1 MIQRIQSL
9 YMLLFIFLGV
19 ANFLFF
25 PSEEIVFK
33 ALLEGS
39 EASTP
44 YVSLLLSL
52 AVLTNLFLFTKRKI
66 QLIVNQV
73 IWVLFTLF
81 WGSFVYL
88 ILQNPTVHFSNFSMD
103 LLLAFLGEV
112 SLLLANKAI
121 KKDEALIRS
130 IDRLR

>member
-9 YMLLFIFLGV
+9 YMLLFIFVGV

-33 ALLEGS
+33 PLFENSEGS
-39 EASTP
+39 IP
-44 YVSLLLSL
+44 YVSLLLTTI
-52 AVLTNLFLFTKRKI
+52 VFINLFLFTKRKI
-66 QLIVNQV
+66 QLVVNQAV
-73 IWVLFTLF
+73 WVLFTLF
-81 WGSFVYL
+81 WGSFVYM
-88 ILQNPTVHFSNFSMD
+88 IFQNPGLHFSNFSMD
-103 LLLAFLGEV
+103 LLLAFLGEI
-112 SLLLANKAI
+112 SLLLANRGI